1 MINKKMLNPRAIAM
15 GVRLAERN
23 VHIGFRLNP
32 DNTLVEHKVVRILT
46 SGGKCPYSEDSQF
59 SADSKVCPCLLYRLY
74 GRCEYGL
81 YIPDSPPEQ
90 KPSDSVP
97 ETIGSTEEER
107 THNGGT
113 TEEGGGEE

>member
-15 GVRLAERN
+15 GVRLAEKN
-23 VHIGFRLNP
+23 VLIGFRLNP

-46 SGGKCPYSEDSQF
+46 SGGRCPYSEDSQF
-59 SADSKVCPCLLYRLY
+59 SAQAKSCPCLLYRLY

-81 YIPDSPPEQ
+81 YLPAEPDE
-90 KPSDSVP
+90 KVPSATDS
-97 ETIGSTEEER
+97 GTEVQR